1 MFDPFDDGPKS
12 EEELREFLRAA
23 ARDIIQEDSIPL
35 SAAAMKQRVPWSSY
49 GMAEEVY
56 QEFASDKVPE
66 ADPVPL
72 ERKESLP
79 VTPPKEDSPPV
90 KPSKGSSEAPKP
102 KRTNKQG
109 RAVAA
114 AKVPTRKPKSQ
125 NEHATK
131 IFHSKKLRELPTAHH
146 VALALSMFMGLE
158 HRANYGKPV
167 EATARFLCEISGLKS
182 ENAARKAIKHAVE
195 CGFYARLDS
204 GNGGKHGRG
213 RSIYVPTVPDF

>member
-1 MFDPFDDGPKS
+1 MFDLFDDEPKS
-12 EEELREFLRAA
+12 EEELRESLRAA
-23 ARDIIQEDSIPL
+23 AKDIIQEGWIPL
-35 SAAAMKQRVPWSSY
+35 SAAAMQQRVPGASY

-66 ADPVPL
+66 ADPLPL
-72 ERKESLP
+72 EHKESLP
-79 VTPPKEDSPPV
+79 VTPPK
-90 KPSKGSSEAPKP
+90 EAPKP

-131 IFHSKKLRELPTAHH
+131 IFHSKKLREQPTAHH
-146 VALALSMFMGLE
+146 VALALSVFMGLE
-158 HRANYGKPV
+158 HRASYGKPV

-182 ENAARKAIKHAVE
+182 ENAARKAINHAVE

-213 RSIYVPTVPDF
+213 RSTYVPTVPDF

>member
-1 MFDPFDDGPKS
+1 MFDLFDDEPKS
-12 EEELREFLRAA
+12 EEELRESLRAA
-23 ARDIIQEDSIPL
+23 AKDIIQEDWIPL
-35 SAAAMKQRVPWSSY
+35 SAAAMQQRVPGSSY

-56 QEFASDKVPE
+56 QEFASDKVSE
-66 ADPVPL
+66 ANPLSL
-72 ERKESLP
+72 ERKESELSSS
-79 VTPPKEDSPPV
+79 KEDSSPV
-90 KPSKGSSEAPKP
+90 KPSKGSSEDPKP

-131 IFHSKKLRELPTAHH
+131 IFHSKKLREQPTAHH
-146 VALALSMFMGLE
+146 VALALSVFMGLE
-158 HRANYGKPV
+158 HRASYGKPV

-182 ENAARKAIKHAVE
+182 ENAARKAINHAVE

-213 RSIYVPTVPDF
+213 RSTYVPTVPDF

>member
-12 EEELREFLRAA
+12 EEELRECLRAA
-23 ARDIIQEDSIPL
+23 AKDIIQEGWIPL
-35 SAAAMKQRVPWSSY
+35 SAAAMKQRVPGSSY

-56 QEFASDKVPE
+56 QEFASDTLPE

-72 ERKESLP
+72 ERKESEP
-79 VTPPKEDSPPV
+79 SSSKEDSPPV

-114 AKVPTRKPKSQ
+114 AKVPTRKPKNQ

-131 IFHSKKLRELPTAHH
+131 IFHSKKLRELPKAHH

-167 EATARFLCEISGLKS
+167 EAAARFLCEISGLKS
-182 ENAARKAIKHAVE
+182 ENAARKAINHAVE

-213 RSIYVPTVPDF
+213 RSTYVPTVPDF